1 MRFSVV
7 GPALIT
13 ALLLACATVTYR
25 RLRPRPAAWAL
36 TSLTVMVA
44 LAMVWAVGL
53 FALAF
58 VVQHPWLASHA
69 KWCHHLGVHHRHV
82 SVPLGLA
89 AWGVLILM
97 VGSVLR
103 QMKAQRR
110 DRARLEDASELQ
122 VVPESTPTAFVLPG
136 RPGRIVVSA
145 GMLRA
150 LDADER
156 RVLLAHERSHLD
168 RHHHRFIGLAD
179 LAASALPLL
188 RPVQGHVRFAV
199 ERWADEDA
207 ATEVGDRRLVARAL
221 SRAAVASAPF
231 SPAAVA
237 FGHLGVIARVEA
249 LLHPTDL
256 PVWLRASAVVAG
268 ILAVSIGL
276 GGSSLQL
283 HHFVEFVAH
292 LC

>member
-1 MRFSVV
+1 MV
-7 GPALIT
+7 GPAFIT
-13 ALLLACATVTYR
+13 AILLAGATLICR
-25 RLRPRPAAWAL
+25 RLRPRPAAWVL
-36 TSLTVMVA
+36 TSLTLMVA
-44 LAMVWAVGL
+44 LAVVWAIGL

-58 VVQHPWLASHA
+58 AVQHSWLASHA

-82 SVPLGLA
+82 PVPLGLA
-89 AWGVLILM
+89 AWGVLALM
-97 VGSVLR
+97 IGSVLKELR
-103 QMKAQRR
+103 AQRR
-110 DRARLEDASELQ
+110 DRARVENASELQ
-122 VVPESTPTAFVLPG
+122 VVPQSTPTAFVLPG

-150 LDADER
+150 LDVNER

-188 RPVQGHVRFAV
+188 RPIQRHVRFTV

-207 ATEVGDRRLVARAL
+207 ASAVGDRRLVARAL
-221 SRAAVASAPF
+221 SRAAVASAP
-231 SPAAVA
+231 SSSAAVA

-249 LLHPTDL
+249 LLHPQES
-256 PVWLRASAVVAG
+256 PVWLRSSAVVAG
-268 ILAVSIGL
+268 VLAVSFGL

-283 HHFVEFVAH
+283 HHFVEFAAH